1 MNSIPR
7 IVIAAP
13 RSGGGKT
20 TFTCGLLK
28 ALQLRGLRCAAFKCG
43 PDYIDPLFHEQ
54 VTGAKRGNLDL
65 FFTDEDITKSL
76 FVRGSEGCDI
86 AVVEGVMGFYDGMSA
101 TSPQASSYH
110 LAKTLQAPVVLVL
123 DAKGASLSLAAQV
136 HGIASFREDANVQG
150 VVLSR
155 CSKAL
160 CDMVAP
166 VIQEECGIPVLGCI
180 PANERFAIE
189 SRHLGLVTAAE
200 IDDLEGRIRDL
211 AHQIEQTVD
220 LDALLALAQSA
231 PALQAEPYRTP
242 HLARSPLRLAIAR
255 DTAFCFYYAENLR
268 ALEDAGVQLIPFA
281 PVQGEALPPNI
292 DGLYLGGGYPEL
304 HADALEANTVLRT
317 QVREAVA
324 AGLPTVAECGG
335 FMFLQQRICDPDGA
349 WHDMAGALPGE
360 CRNLGK
366 LRQFGYI
373 AATSQVDGLY
383 GPAGTQVRAHEFHY
397 WHSSENGCDFTAKK
411 PLRETSWPCMK
422 TTPTLLAGYPH
433 VYFPSNPA
441 VLEGFVGAMKRFH
454 ESRTGMPLDTPTAT
468 EALERETRM
477 DERPGNPDTT
487 AHERSAAHSDTEGG
501 ATC

>member
-54 VTGAKRGNLDL
+54 VSGAKRGNLDL
-65 FFTDEDITKSL
+65 FFTDGETAKSL
-76 FVRGSEGCDI
+76 FVRGSQDCDI
-86 AVVEGVMGFYDGMSA
+86 AIVEGVMGFYDGMSA
-101 TSPQASSYH
+101 TSSQASSYH

-136 HGIASFREDANVQG
+136 QGIARFRPDANVQG
-150 VVLSR
+150 VILSR
-155 CSKAL
+155 CSKSL

-166 VIQEECGIPVLGCI
+166 AIQQECGIPVLGCI

-200 IDDLEGRIRDL
+200 IDDLEGRICDL
-211 AHQIEQTVD
+211 AQQIEQTVD
-220 LDALLALAQSA
+220 LDALIALAQGA
-231 PALQAEPYRTP
+231 PALDAPAYRTP
-242 HLARSPLRLAIAR
+242 RLAGSPLRLAIAR

-268 ALEDAGVQLIPFA
+268 ALEDAGVQLVPFA
-281 PVQGEALPPNI
+281 PVQGETLPEGI

-304 HADALEANTVLRT
+304 HAEALEANTALRT

-335 FMFLQQRICDPDGA
+335 FMFLQQRICDPEGA

-360 CRNLGK
+360 CQNLGK
-366 LRQFGYI
+366 LRQFGYVTV
-373 AATSQVDGLY
+373 TSQEDGLY
-383 GPAGTQVRAHEFHY
+383 GPAGTQWRAHEFHY
-397 WHSSENGCDFTAKK
+397 WHSTENGTDCTAKK
-411 PLRETSWPCMK
+411 PSRDTTWPCTK

-441 VLEGFVGAMKRFH
+441 VLEGFVGAM
-454 ESRTGMPLDTPTAT
+454 
-468 EALERETRM
+468 ERYHAHRM
-477 DERPGNPDTT
+477 GRPANAVCVPKGTSP
-487 AHERSAAHSDTEGG
+487 AASPADEGG
-501 ATC
+501 RA

>member
-54 VTGAKRGNLDL
+54 VSGAKRGNLDL
-65 FFTDEDITKSL
+65 FFTDEDTAKSL
-76 FVRGSEGCDI
+76 FVRGSEDCDI

-136 HGIASFREDANVQG
+136 QGIARFRPDANVQG
-150 VVLSR
+150 VILSR
-155 CSKAL
+155 CSKSL

-180 PANERFAIE
+180 PANERLAIE

-200 IDDLEGRIRDL
+200 IDDLEGRILDL

-220 LDALLALAQSA
+220 LDALIALAQGA
-231 PALQAEPYRTP
+231 PALEAEPYRTP
-242 HLARSPLRLAIAR
+242 RLTRSPLRLAIAR
-255 DTAFCFYYAENLR
+255 DTTFCFYYAENLR
-268 ALEDAGVQLIPFA
+268 ALEDAGVQLVPFA
-281 PVQGEALPPNI
+281 PVQGETLPHDI

-304 HADALEANTVLRT
+304 HAEALEANTVLRT

-335 FMFLQQRICDPDGA
+335 FMFLQQRICDPEGT
-349 WHDMAGALPGE
+349 WHRMAGALPGE

-366 LRQFGYI
+366 LRQFGYVTV
-373 AATSQVDGLY
+373 TSQVDGLY
-383 GPAGTQVRAHEFHY
+383 GPAGTQWRAHEFHY
-397 WHSSENGCDFTAKK
+397 WHSTENGADCTAKK
-411 PLRETSWPCMK
+411 PLRDTAWPCTK
-422 TTPTLLAGYPH
+422 TASSLLAGYPH
-433 VYFPSNPA
+433 VYFASNPA
-441 VLEGFVGAMKRFH
+441 VLEGFVGAMERFH
-454 ESRTGMPLDTPTAT
+454 ATRTNLPLDASGTPKAQ
-468 EALERETRM
+468 EHGRGAEEQ
-477 DERPGNPDTT
+477 PGNPD
-487 AHERSAAHSDTEGG
+487 AVQGHPAARSDAEGG
-501 ATC
+501 SPC